1 PGEEEGDDV
10 ERTEGPPNPATAPDG
25 IPTEAVVQE
34 VDHDEDPE
42 TPAEEYITIQV
53 RGHARKIRLRRKRTE
68 RADGLSHD
76 ELAEAGVEVTSRE
89 LLDDG
94 WRFDE
99 FDESKIE
106 RDESG
111 RFSSSGMTSTDDGH
125 RVKLKIQHTKDF
137 GPKVGVVP

>member
-1 PGEEEGDDV
+1 
-10 ERTEGPPNPATAPDG
+10 
-25 IPTEAVVQE
+25 
-34 VDHDEDPE
+34 
-42 TPAEEYITIQV
+42 
-53 RGHARKIRLRRKRTE
+53 
-68 RADGLSHD
+68 HD
-76 ELAEAGVEVTSRE
+76 ELAEAGVEVTIRD

-137 GPKVGVVP
+137 GPKVGVVPYGTSFAEAVVDKDKKELVVTKIHVDEYQRGTGKAKDLIMTLQEKARKKGLKLVTTGVYSEHGK